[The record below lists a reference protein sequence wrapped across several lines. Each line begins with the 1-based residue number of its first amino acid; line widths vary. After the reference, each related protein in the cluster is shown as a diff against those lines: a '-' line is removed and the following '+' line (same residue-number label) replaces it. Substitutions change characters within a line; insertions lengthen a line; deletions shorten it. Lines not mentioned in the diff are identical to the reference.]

1 MPIITISR
9 GSYSRGKEVAE
20 QLARKLQYDCVSRE
34 ILLEASEEFNI
45 PEISLV
51 RAIHDSPSVLTRFQH
66 GKERYIRYYQ
76 YALLKRLQKDN
87 IVYHGLAGQ
96 YFLRSIPHVFKV
108 RILASMEE
116 RVQEVMRRDGVTAKE
131 AEIILRKDDHERRLW
146 GLKLYGIDAWDSR
159 LYDMVLLI
167 DKLTV
172 EDAVGLIGEVVKR
185 PVFQATAESRQL
197 LNDQLLAAKITAL
210 LLGYSLMLEVQ
221 VSGGKVLLCNA
232 GDALRADFNLQAIVE
247 EAIGRIEGVR
257 QIQFSGKSVAK
268 QEQPVLF
275 PPLNGI

>member
-1 MPIITISR
+1 
-9 GSYSRGKEVAE
+9 
-20 QLARKLQYDCVSRE
+20 
-34 ILLEASEEFNI
+34 
-45 PEISLV
+45 
-51 RAIHDSPSVLTRFQH
+51 
-66 GKERYIRYYQ
+66 
-76 YALLKRLQKDN
+76 
-87 IVYHGLAGQ
+87 
-96 YFLRSIPHVFKV
+96 
-108 RILASMEE
+108 
-116 RVQEVMRRDGVTAKE
+116 MRRDGVTAKE